1 MQKQSFTKRRVIITP
16 NNSPSLNIFSAS
28 NFPNIQFVLSNQ
40 NGMLDPRT
48 LRLNY
53 KLNIVKGTIRV
64 ANNPVLVPSATNGI
78 SFNNRAGS
86 LSTINQV
93 NVSSMN
99 GRNIETLQNFNRY
112 ISTFTPNTENQFD
125 LINTLSTGDPFVSS
139 KSVCACRQANVPT
152 THSVP
157 LKTGFL
163 SGSTPINLSTKGFHG
178 LNINIQLAQNANA
191 VGPFTFFTDSI
202 TGVPVRNIVASSD
215 TAYEYQ
221 LSDVFLSYDIY
232 MPSDTIF
239 NAMPSSG
246 QFIFNSI
253 NSLTSTLIASDSTST
268 LRLGVKNVLSITHS
282 LIPAIHQ
289 NNQKMDSLA
298 LPPLT
303 TGATATSFGTY
314 APLNS
319 IQYMRGGMLFPYNYI
334 LDSETQAQ
342 EGNPSAQISEPALH
356 SCTLYEDGHHGMN
369 PLTNTSPGINNIP
382 QFAVNP
388 SNIKGGV
395 SLAQA
400 PDANSDFILGI
411 PCDSQKVGVD
421 YSMSDYSF
429 RIRSNI
435 NGTVPFQLFSFVRC
449 RNVAL
454 YSPTGIEVVE

>member
-1 MQKQSFTKRRVIITP
+1 MQKSQAFTKKRVIITP
-16 NNSPSLNIFSAS
+16 NNQPSGNIYSAT

-53 KLNIVKGTIRV
+53 KLNILNGTTRPLNQPTLV
-64 ANNPVLVPSATNGI
+64 ANARNGI
-78 SFNNRAGS
+78 SLNNRAGT
-86 LSTINQV
+86 LSVVSQINT
-93 NVSSMN
+93 SSMN
-99 GRNIETLQNFNRY
+99 GRTIENIQNYNRY
-112 ISTFTPNTENQFD
+112 VATFTPNTENQFD
-125 LINTLSTGDPFVSS
+125 LINTLSTGDSFVSS
-139 KSVCACRQANVPT
+139 KSIVGCRRANVPT
-152 THSVP
+152 THCVP

-163 SGSTPINLSTKGFHG
+163 GGSTPINLSKKGFHG
-178 LNINIQLAQNANA
+178 LNLNIQLSQNSNA
-191 VGPFTFFTDSI
+191 VGPYSFFTDST
-202 TGVPVRNIVASSD
+202 TGTPVRNIVQCLD
-215 TAYEYQ
+215 TFSYQ

-232 MPSDTIF
+232 MPSDAIF
-239 NAMPSSG
+239 NSMPSSG
-246 QFIFNSI
+246 QLVFNSI
-253 NSLTSTLIASDSTST
+253 NSLTSTLIANDSTTT
-268 LRLGVKNVLSITHS
+268 LRIGVKNVLSITHS
-282 LIPAIHQ
+282 LIPALHQ

-298 LPPLT
+298 LATLT
-303 TGATATSFGTY
+303 TGADAISYGTY

-342 EGNPSAQISEPALH
+342 EGNPSAQIIEPALH
-356 SCTLYEDGHHGMN
+356 SCTLYEDGHHGLS

-382 QFAVNP
+382 QFAVN
-388 SNIKGGV
+388 SGNIKGGV

-429 RIRSNI
+429 RIKSDI
-435 NGTVPFQLFSFVRC
+435 NGGTPFQFFTFVRG

-454 YSPTGIEVVE
+454 YSPTGIEVIE